1 METRVRIASA
11 LVEGTSVRAVERM
24 TGVTKSTILRFA
36 VELGEGCARL
46 HNRLVQGL
54 CEPEIELDEQW
65 SFIAKK
71 DKRVTA
77 EDPAEYGDVFTF
89 TAFARR
95 SKLVISFAVGKRD
108 QATTDAFLADLRA
121 RVLVVPQITSDG
133 LAVYVPAVEASF
145 RGCADYAMV
154 IKQYGYNKSPDHKY
168 EPARDAHFIRKTAVF
183 GAPDPKRMST
193 SGVERYHLTARH
205 INGRKRRLAR
215 LALSFSKRLRS
226 HRAAVAL
233 SVAVYNLARVHA
245 SLRVSPAMAAGI
257 VSELW
262 SVEDLV
268 RAALAE
274 PAAAPPVPQ
283 ALTLPAQTGPVRQL
297 PGGKGWLRLVTG
309 GSAPA
314 APVAPQPPP
323 VTPAPASPQPE
334 PAATGQAAAPAQ
346 PPAAH
351 REPTGQLDLFAWRPK
366 PRTPVQLS
374 LFGDP
379 PFDPTTA

>member
-1 METRVRIASA
+1 MANVLPMETRVRIASA

-24 TGVTKSTILRFA
+24 TGVAKSTILRFA

-54 CEPEIELDEQW
+54 CEPDIELDEQW

-77 EDPAEYGDVFTF
+77 EDPAEYGDVFTY
-89 TAFARR
+89 TAFAKG
-95 SKLVISFAVGKRD
+95 SKLVISYAVGKRD

-133 LAVYVPAVEASF
+133 LTLYVPAVEASF
-145 RGCADYAMV
+145 RGCVDYGMV
-154 IKQYGYNKSPDHKY
+154 VKQYGHNKSPDHKY
-168 EPARDAHFIRKTAVF
+168 EPARDANFIRKTAVF

-205 INGRKRRLAR
+205 INGRKRRLA
-215 LALSFSKRLRS
+215 LSFSKTMRS

-233 SVAVYNLARVHA
+233 SVATYNLTRVHA
-245 SLRVSPAMAAGI
+245 SLRVSPAIAAGL
-257 VSELW
+257 VAELW

-283 ALTLPAQTGPVRQL
+283 ALTLPAQAGPVRQL
-297 PGGKGWLRLVTG
+297 PGGKGWLRLVSG
-309 GSAPA
+309 GSAPS

-323 VTPAPASPQPE
+323 VAAVATNPE
-334 PAATGQAAAPAQ
+334 PAAPQQPAPRA
-346 PPAAH
+346 
-351 REPTGQLDLFAWRPK
+351 EPTRQLDLLAWRSK
-366 PRTPVQLS
+366 PRQPKQLS
-374 LFGDP
+374 LFGD
-379 PFDPTTA
+379 DDGDEG

>member
-11 LVEGTSVRAVERM
+11 LIEGTSVRALERQ
-24 TGVTKSTILRFA
+24 TGVAKSTVLRFA

-54 CEPEIELDEQW
+54 CEPDIELDEQW

-71 DKRVTA
+71 DKRVT
-77 EDPAEYGDVFTF
+77 EKDPAEYGDVFTF

-95 SKLVISFAVGKRD
+95 SKLVISYAVGKRD
-108 QATTDAFLADLRA
+108 QVTTDAFLADLRA
-121 RVLVVPQITSDG
+121 RVLVVPQLTSDG
-133 LAVYVPAVEASF
+133 LDVYVPAVDASF
-145 RGCADYAMV
+145 RGCVDYGMV
-154 IKQYGYNKSPDHKY
+154 VKRYGHSKSPDHKF

-205 INGRKRRLAR
+205 INGRKRRLA
-215 LALSFSKRLRS
+215 LSFSKTQRS
-226 HRAAVAL
+226 HRAAVSL
-233 SVAVYNLARVHA
+233 SVCAYNLTRVHA

-283 ALTLPAQTGPVRQL
+283 PLTLPAQTGPVRQL
-297 PGGKGWLRLVTG
+297 PGGKGWLRLVSG
-309 GSAPA
+309 GSAPS
-314 APVAPQPPP
+314 APTAPTPPTAP
-323 VTPAPASPQPE
+323 GPASPQAE
-334 PAATGQAAAPAQ
+334 PPMPQPADASRQ
-346 PPAAH
+346 PP
-351 REPTGQLDLFAWRPK
+351 GQLDLLSWRPK
-366 PRTPVQLS
+366 PTTPVQLS

-379 PFDPTTA
+379 PGDPTKG

>member
-1 METRVRIASA
+1 MPNVLPMETRVRIASA
-11 LVEGTSVRAVERM
+11 LVEGTSVRAVERQ
-24 TGVTKSTILRFA
+24 TGVAKSTILRFA

-54 CEPEIELDEQW
+54 CEPDIELDEQW

-121 RVLVVPQITSDG
+121 RVLVVPQLTSDG
-133 LAVYVPAVEASF
+133 LSVYIPAVDASF
-145 RGCADYAMV
+145 RGCADYAQV
-154 IKQYGYNKSPDHKY
+154 IKQYGYSKSPDHKY

-205 INGRKRRLAR
+205 INGRKRRLA
-215 LALSFSKRLRS
+215 LSFSKTQRS

-233 SVAVYNLARVHA
+233 SVCAYNLTRIHA
-245 SLRVSPAMAAGI
+245 SLRVSPGMAAGL
-257 VSELW
+257 VEELW
-262 SVEDLV
+262 SVEDLI

-283 ALTLPAQTGPVRQL
+283 ALTLPAQTGPVRQVKT
-297 PGGKGWLRLVTG
+297 GAGWLRLVKG
-309 GSAPA
+309 GPGAAAPA
-314 APVAPQPPP
+314 APEPPP
-323 VTPAPASPQPE
+323 ATPLPVAKPAVEPDPPPPSEPPPAP
-334 PAATGQAAAPAQ
+334 G
-346 PPAAH
+346 
-351 REPTGQLDLFAWRPK
+351 
-366 PRTPVQLS
+366 PRRMVQLS
-374 LFGDP
+374 LFD
-379 PFDPTTA
+379 

>member
-11 LVEGTSVRAVERM
+11 LVEGTSVRAVERQ
-24 TGVTKSTILRFA
+24 TGVAKSTILRFA

-54 CEPEIELDEQW
+54 CEPDIELDEQW

-95 SKLVISFAVGKRD
+95 SKLVISYAVGKRD
-108 QATTDAFLADLRA
+108 QATTNAFLADLRA

-133 LAVYVPAVEASF
+133 LSVYVPAVDASF

-154 IKQYGYNKSPDHKY
+154 IKQYGYSKSPDHKY
-168 EPARDAHFIRKTAVF
+168 EPARDASFIRKTAVF

-205 INGRKRRLAR
+205 INGRKRRLS
-215 LALSFSKRLRS
+215 LSFSKTQRS
-226 HRAAVAL
+226 HRAAVSL
-233 SVAVYNLARVHA
+233 SVCTYNLTRVHA

-257 VSELW
+257 VQELW

-274 PAAAPPVPQ
+274 PAAALPVPQ

-297 PGGKGWLRLVTG
+297 PGGKGWLRLVSG
-309 GSAPA
+309 GSSPSAPS
-314 APVAPQPPP
+314 APQPRPLGAVP
-323 VTPAPASPQPE
+323 VPSDPTEPE
-334 PAATGQAAAPAQ
+334 P
-346 PPAAH
+346 PPSE
-351 REPTGQLDLFAWRPK
+351 RPPPTPEPKRM
-366 PRTPVQLS
+366 VQLS
-374 LFGDP
+374 LFED
-379 PFDPTTA
+379 

>member
-11 LVEGTSVRAVERM
+11 LVEGTSVRAVERQ
-24 TGVTKSTILRFA
+24 TGVAKSTILRFA

-54 CEPEIELDEQW
+54 CEPDIELDEQW

-95 SKLVISFAVGKRD
+95 SKLVISYAVGKRD
-108 QATTDAFLADLRA
+108 QATTNAFLADLRA
-121 RVLVVPQITSDG
+121 RLLVVPQITSDG
-133 LAVYVPAVEASF
+133 LAVYISAVDASF

-154 IKQYGYNKSPDHKY
+154 IKEYGYNKSPDHKY
-168 EPARDAHFIRKTAVF
+168 EPARDASFIRKTAVF

-205 INGRKRRLAR
+205 INGRKRRLA
-215 LALSFSKRLRS
+215 LSFSKTQRS
-226 HRAAVAL
+226 HRAAVSL
-233 SVAVYNLARVHA
+233 SVCAYNLTRIHA
-245 SLRVSPAMAAGI
+245 SLRVSPAMAAG
-257 VSELW
+257 VAAELW

-309 GSAPA
+309 GPATSAPTA
-314 APVAPQPPP
+314 PQSPPVVPVAASPEPEPPPSQPPP
-323 VTPAPASPQPE
+323 E
-334 PAATGQAAAPAQ
+334 
-346 PPAAH
+346 
-351 REPTGQLDLFAWRPK
+351 RR
-366 PRTPVQLS
+366 RMMQLS
-374 LFGDP
+374 LFGEPESPIGGD
-379 PFDPTTA
+379 DGGIQ

>member
-1 METRVRIASA
+1 MPNVLPMETRVRIASA
-11 LVEGTSVRAVERM
+11 LVEGTSVRAVERQ
-24 TGVTKSTILRFA
+24 TGVAKSTILRFA

-54 CEPEIELDEQW
+54 CEPDIELDEQW

-89 TAFARR
+89 SAFARR

-108 QATTDAFLADLRA
+108 QVTTDAFLADLRA

-133 LAVYVPAVEASF
+133 LAVYIPAVDASF
-145 RGCADYAMV
+145 RGCADYAQV
-154 IKQYGYNKSPDHKY
+154 IKQYGYSKSPDHKY

-205 INGRKRRLAR
+205 INGRKRRLA
-215 LALSFSKRLRS
+215 LSFSKSQRS

-233 SVAVYNLARVHA
+233 SVCAYNLTRIHA
-245 SLRVSPAMAAGI
+245 SLRVSPAMAAGL
-257 VSELW
+257 VQELW
-262 SVEDLV
+262 SVEDLI

-297 PGGKGWLRLVTG
+297 KTGAGWLRLVRSG
-309 GSAPA
+309 PKPAAPA
-314 APVAPQPPP
+314 APVAAPPEPEPPP
-323 VTPAPASPQPE
+323 SE
-334 PAATGQAAAPAQ
+334 P
-346 PPAAH
+346 PP
-351 REPTGQLDLFAWRPK
+351 PPK
-366 PRTPVQLS
+366 PRRMVQLS
-374 LFGDP
+374 LFE
-379 PFDPTTA
+379 T

>member
-24 TGVTKSTILRFA
+24 IGVAKSTILRFA

-77 EDPAEYGDVFTF
+77 EDPAEYGDVFTY
-89 TAFARR
+89 TAFAKR
-95 SKLVISFAVGKRD
+95 SKLVISYAVGKRD

-133 LAVYVPAVEASF
+133 LALYVPAVEASF

-154 IKQYGYNKSPDHKY
+154 IKQYGHNKSPDHRY
-168 EPARDAHFIRKTAVF
+168 EPARDANFIRKTAVF

-205 INGRKRRLAR
+205 INGRKRRLA
-215 LALSFSKRLRS
+215 LSFSKSLRS

-233 SVAVYNLARVHA
+233 SVATYNLTRVHA

-257 VSELW
+257 VAELW
-262 SVEDLV
+262 SVEDMV

-283 ALTLPAQTGPVRQL
+283 ALTLPGQTGPVRQL
-297 PGGKGWLRLVTG
+297 PGGKGWLRLVSG
-309 GSAPA
+309 GSGPSAPA
-314 APVAPQPPP
+314 GPQPPP
-323 VTPAPASPQPE
+323 VAPVAAPSELEPPPPSKPPPAPE
-334 PAATGQAAAPAQ
+334 P
-346 PPAAH
+346 
-351 REPTGQLDLFAWRPK
+351 RRM
-366 PRTPVQLS
+366 VQLS
-374 LFGDP
+374 LFGDWQR
-379 PFDPTTA
+379 DAE